1 MPNAYKLG
9 DSAEDSGRYNVM
21 QFICASDGAR
31 DGADTAGVSA
41 GGENQFAATQ
51 THERRLYSALR
62 QARCIG
68 DHTKTCRDWF
78 PSLPRGLTVKIQIN
92 QISGRLLIVPD
103 QIAHQH
109 VEHVI
114 VYGNGLFE
122 TRHNGTRMKKE

>member
-1 MPNAYKLG
+1 MAR
-9 DSAEDSGRYNVM
+9 SS
-21 QFICASDGAR
+21 SD
-31 DGADTAGVSA
+31 VSA

-62 QARCIG
+62 QARCVG
-68 DHTKTCRDWF
+68 NHTKTCRHRF
-78 PSLPRGLTVKIQIN
+78 PSLPRSLAVKIQIN

-122 TRHNGTRMKKE
+122 TRHNGKRMKKE